1 MSITL
6 RAVVPDDAE
15 AITAFFLAVD
25 NETKFLLFEPGER
38 TRGPDGWRTRIEE
51 IRSED
56 HNEIFVA
63 VDDTT
68 VDAGPRDLAGVLFVL
83 GEVRRRLRHSIS
95 PMVAVRQA
103 YAGQG
108 IATRLFEAMEEWARA
123 HDIHRIYLHVQ
134 ADNHRAVALYHRLGY
149 HVEGFHRHAV
159 RLDGEWVD
167 DYTMA
172 KLLE

>member
-1 MSITL
+1 MAITI
-6 RAVVPDDAE
+6 RTVAPDDAE

-51 IRSED
+51 IRGED

-63 VDDTT
+63 VDD
-68 VDAGPRDLAGVLFVL
+68 ARPGELAGLIFVL
-83 GEVRRRLRHSIS
+83 GEVRRRLKHSIS
-95 PMVAVRQA
+95 PMVVVRQA

-108 IATRLFEAMEEWARA
+108 IATRLFGAMEEWARERGV
-123 HDIHRIYLHVQ
+123 HRIYLHVQ

-149 HVEGFHRHAV
+149 RVEGFHRHAV
-159 RLDGEWVD
+159 LLDGQWVD

>member
-1 MSITL
+1 MSISIRT
-6 RAVVPDDAE
+6 VVPGDAE

-25 NETKFLLFEPGER
+25 NETKYLLFEPGER
-38 TRGPDGWRTRIEE
+38 TRGPDGWRTRIDE
-51 IRSED
+51 IRGED

-63 VDDTT
+63 VDD
-68 VDAGPRDLAGVLFVL
+68 ARPGELAGVLFVL
-83 GEVRRRLRHSIS
+83 GEVRRRLRHTIS
-95 PMVAVRQA
+95 PMVAIRQA

-108 IATRLFEAMEEWARA
+108 IASRLFAAMDEWARA
-123 HDIHRIYLHVQ
+123 HKIHRIYLHVQ

-159 RLDGEWVD
+159 LLDGQWVD

>member
-1 MSITL
+1 MSITI
-6 RAVVPDDAE
+6 RTVVPGDAE

-51 IRSED
+51 IRGED

-63 VDDTT
+63 IDD
-68 VDAGPRDLAGVLFVL
+68 AMPGELAGLLFVL
-83 GEVRRRLRHSIS
+83 GEIRRRLRHSIS
-95 PMVAVRQA
+95 PMVVVRQA

-108 IATRLFEAMEEWARA
+108 IATRLFVAMEDWARV
-123 HDIHRIYLHVQ
+123 HGIHRIHLQVQ

>member
-1 MSITL
+1 MPITI
-6 RAVVPDDAE
+6 RTVVPDDAE

-51 IRSED
+51 IRGED

-63 VDDTT
+63 VDDT
-68 VDAGPRDLAGVLFVL
+68 VGDAGPGELAGVLFVL
-83 GEVRRRLRHSIS
+83 GEVRRRLRHSMS

-108 IATRLFEAMEEWARA
+108 IASRLFAAMEEWARA
-123 HDIHRIYLHVQ
+123 REIHRIYLHVQ

-159 RLDGEWVD
+159 LLDGQWVD

>member
-1 MSITL
+1 MSIII
-6 RAVVPDDAE
+6 REVVPDDAE
-15 AITAFFLAVD
+15 PITAFFLAVD

-63 VDDTT
+63 VDDG
-68 VDAGPRDLAGVLFVL
+68 GPGELAGLIFVL
-83 GEVRRRLRHSIS
+83 GEARRRLKHSIS
-95 PMVAVRQA
+95 PMVVVRHA

-108 IATRLFEAMEEWARA
+108 IATRLFAAMEEWARA
-123 HDIHRIYLHVQ
+123 HGIHRIYLHVQ

>member
-1 MSITL
+1 M
-6 RAVVPDDAE
+6 
-15 AITAFFLAVD
+15 
-25 NETKFLLFEPGER
+25 
-38 TRGPDGWRTRIEE
+38 TRDGQARR
-51 IRSED
+51 
-56 HNEIFVA
+56 
-63 VDDTT
+63 
-68 VDAGPRDLAGVLFVL
+68 LAGLLFVL
-83 GEVRRRLRHSIS
+83 GEIRRRLRHSIS

-108 IATRLFEAMEEWARA
+108 IATRLFDGDGGVGAGHA
-123 HDIHRIYLHVQ
+123 DIHRIYLHVQ

-159 RLDGEWVD
+159 RLDGQWVD

>member
-1 MSITL
+1 MPTL
-6 RAVVPDDAE
+6 IRTIQSEDAE
-15 AITAFFLAVD
+15 ALTALFDAID
-25 NETKFLLFEPGER
+25 RETKYLLFEPGER
-38 TRGPDGWRTRIEE
+38 TRGPAEWRARIEE
-51 IRSED
+51 IRGED

-63 VDDTT
+63 VDD
-68 VDAGPRDLAGVLFVL
+68 ARPGDLVGLIFIL

-123 HDIHRIYLHVQ
+123 HEIHRIYLHVQ